1 MNCPNCAKATR
12 LETQLVGSDQRVF
25 EVCDDCGFRAGK
37 NYLKIN
43 ELWAWVSV
51 DAEDQNEGII
61 TLGSPM
67 GPLPMIGADKDRML
81 SMRQLASQAAKNSGI
96 QVKLIRFTTR
106 EDIETLSP

>member
-1 MNCPNCAKATR
+1 
-12 LETQLVGSDQRVF
+12 
-25 EVCDDCGFRAGK
+25 VCDECGFRAGK

-61 TLGSPM
+61 TLGSSM
-67 GPLPMIGADKDRML
+67 GPLPMIGADKERML
-81 SMRQLASQAAKNSGI
+81 SMRQLAGQAAKNSGI

-106 EDIETLSP
+106 EDIETLGP